1 MTLKDSLSTFNLQQQ
16 QDFVTHDVVA
26 LLYQRSQF
34 YDEMLKK
41 LWQQFGFATRQDLAL
56 IAVGGYGRREMFP
69 LSDLDILILTKA
81 PLDEASQQS
90 MNALLNTLWDLKLQV
105 GATIRTI
112 EECVMIGR
120 EELSVATNMYE
131 GRFLFSL
138 TAP

>member
-26 LLYQRSQF
+26 LLHQRSQF

-41 LWQQFGFATRQDLAL
+41 LWQQFGFAARQDLAL

-69 LSDLDILILTKA
+69 LSDLDILILTQA
-81 PLDEASQQS
+81 PLDEVSQQS

-105 GATIRTI
+105 GVKNFRLQLICMK
-112 EECVMIGR
+112 EDFY
-120 EELSVATNMYE
+120 SVIHHYGSN
-131 GRFLFSL
+131 
-138 TAP
+138 